1 MTQDA
6 LPREQTASTP
16 AVPPR
21 PVRRVPARRLDVLH
35 FIASFI
41 DSNGYPP
48 TIREIGTGCTILSTS
63 VVNYHLDK
71 LVAGGSVERDD
82 FTSRGLRVT
91 DLGWAQLGIAVPGA
105 ECGCLVSA
113 VRAAVEAGEI
123 LPAGVLA
130 AYRAVA

>member
-1 MTQDA
+1 MTQDS
-6 LPREQTASTP
+6 LPREQTVSCP
-16 AVPPR
+16 AVPPK
-21 PVRRVPARRLDVLH
+21 PVRRVPARRLDVLR

-91 DLGWAQLGIAVPGA
+91 DLGWAQLGITVPGA
-105 ECGCLVSA
+105 ECGSLVSA

>member
-1 MTQDA
+1 MTQDT
-6 LPREQTASTP
+6 LPHEQTTDSPPASS
-16 AVPPR
+16 R
-21 PVRRVPARRLDVLH
+21 PVRRVPARRLDVLR

-82 FTSRGLRVT
+82 YTSRGLRVT
-91 DLGWAQLGIAVPGA
+91 DLGWTQLGMAVPGA
-105 ECGCLVSA
+105 ECGSLVSA
-113 VRAAVEAGEI
+113 VRDAVEAGEI

-130 AYRAVA
+130 AYVAVA